1 MTFKEN
7 DYSNRTVYGIES
19 DALRYTWAGYL
30 IFVLA
35 SSLIGD
41 TTILIASIKYRAFKL
56 HKVMILIIQHI
67 AVCDL
72 MVSLTDVLPKLV
84 SIMAGNWVFG
94 KFLCNATPYL
104 RYYFNLASLLLIC
117 NMTTSKMLLLKY
129 PLRFGSITSRK
140 ARIFPL
146 ACWLVAG
153 VFPLIFLVLDWND
166 VSFSYRGYQCNYGY
180 SSDIY
185 HWLKPILAILFIF
198 IPNCLVVATTI
209 SVLIIAKQAV
219 RRSRGSLKMQGIVT
233 TVLTAMFYCLSVL
246 PLVVY
251 RVGESF
257 IDKTSSSV
265 FHIQFYRVTISCIFI
280 NTISNFYIYSLTVSS
295 FREFILTGIKQ
306 STLLFNNPGFSI
318 GEKTVNSSNCK
329 LVFCLISII
338 STYQIVLTAAN

>member
-72 MVSLTDVLPKLV
+72 MVSFTDVLPKLV
-84 SIMAGNWVFG
+84 SVIAGNWVFG

-117 NMTTSKMLLLKY
+117 NMTTSKMLLLKF
-129 PLRFGSITSRK
+129 PLRFGTTTSRT
-140 ARIFPL
+140 AL
-146 ACWLVAG
+146 MLCMACWLVAS
-153 VFPLIFLVLDWND
+153 VFPLVFIIYRND
-166 VSFSYRGYQCNYGY
+166 ISFSYRGYQCNHGDA
-180 SSDIY
+180 SDVH
-185 HWLKPILAILFIF
+185 HWLKPILVIPLIF

-209 SVLIIAKQAV
+209 SVLIIAKRAV
-219 RRSRGSLKMQGIVT
+219 RRSKEALKKLGIMT
-233 TVLTAMFYCLSVL
+233 TVLTAMFYCFSVL

-251 RVGESF
+251 RVGES
-257 IDKTSSSV
+257 IVDRTSTSV
-265 FHIQFYRVTISCIFI
+265 FHIQFYRVTISFIFI
-280 NTISNFYIYSLTVSS
+280 NTISNFYIYSLTVPS
-295 FREFILTGIKQ
+295 FRDYVCSRVQLSYQLCRDIGT
-306 STLLFNNPGFSI
+306 STNKG
-318 GEKTVNSSNCK
+318 KMTVK
-329 LVFCLISII
+329 LV
-338 STYQIVLTAAN
+338 